1 VGIVAFFSESM
12 LAFSDAIGRE
22 VAVKRLNT
30 TTAGSTASAVPPE
43 NLELICRLNA
53 VDIALYTAA
62 KSNFEQ
68 AKLPTLCPRG
78 KAATSAGT
86 ADPGRMREGPSIPR
100 AVICGARDTAA
111 ASAKEIRFLIADRRV
126 YMLPAISNGVS

>member
-1 VGIVAFFSESM
+1 MGIVAFFSESM
-12 LAFSDAIGRE
+12 LALSNAIGRE

-43 NLELICRLNA
+43 DLELICRLNA

-68 AKLPTLCPRG
+68 TKLPTLCPARRRG
-78 KAATSAGT
+78 NKRGDSGSWTNAGG
-86 ADPGRMREGPSIPR
+86 AEYSPSCHLRSPL
-100 AVICGARDTAA
+100 TQW
-111 ASAKEIRFLIADRRV
+111 RR
-126 YMLPAISNGVS
+126 LRKRSVSL